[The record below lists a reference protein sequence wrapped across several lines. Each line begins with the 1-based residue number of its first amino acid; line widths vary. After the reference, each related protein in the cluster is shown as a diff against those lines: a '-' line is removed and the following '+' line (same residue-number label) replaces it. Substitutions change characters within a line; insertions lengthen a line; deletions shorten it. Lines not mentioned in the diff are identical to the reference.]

1 MNTPLRLGVVGCGAV
16 TERYHLPALVAS
28 PDVEPVAFVDP
39 SVERAR
45 ALAARAGAPFALSS
59 HRDLPGKIDFALVA
73 VPNAFHERVTVDLL
87 AAGVHVLVEKPM
99 ARTTAECDRMLASA
113 SATGAVLAVGHDFRQ
128 YPVAG
133 FTRALFSA
141 GLLGAVRRV
150 DVQQS
155 AGGRW
160 PCVSAA
166 VLSPEAGG
174 GVLMD
179 FGVHILDLLLWWLGE
194 LRPLTYLDDAAGGV
208 EAECECEF
216 ALESGAPVHVEL
228 SRTRALRDTAVI
240 ECERGS
246 VEIGVFEPAVVRLRL
261 PDGGPSLDARVPDW
275 EFECAPLQVVFARQ
289 LADMVGAIRGGR
301 PPLVGGVEAR
311 RVVAVVEA
319 CYALRRPLRRTWDYP
334 EVYASLG
341 RTRP

>member
-1 MNTPLRLGVVGCGAV
+1 MSTPFRLGVVGCGAV

-28 PDVEPVAFVDP
+28 PDVEPVAFVDAAL
-39 SVERAR
+39 ERAR
-45 ALAARAGAPFALSS
+45 ALAARAGAPFALSN
-59 HRDLPGKIDFALVA
+59 HRELPGKIDLALVA

-87 AAGVHVLVEKPM
+87 AAGIHVLVEKPM
-99 ARTTAECDRMLASA
+99 ARTTAECDRMIASA
-113 SATGAVLAVGHDFRQ
+113 AASGRLLAVGHDFRQ

-133 FTRALFSA
+133 FARALFSA
-141 GLLGAVRRV
+141 GLLGRVRRV

-179 FGVHILDLLLWWLGE
+179 FGVHLLDLLLWWLGD
-194 LRPLTYLDDAAGGV
+194 LRALAYRDDAEGGV
-208 EAECECEF
+208 EAECDCEF
-216 ALESGAPVHVEL
+216 ALENGAPVHLEL
-228 SRTRALRDTAVI
+228 SRTRALRDTSVI
-240 ECERGS
+240 ECENGS

-261 PDGGPSLDARVPDW
+261 PGGGPALDARVPDQ
-275 EFECAPLQVVFARQ
+275 EFEGAPLRVVFARQ
-289 LADMVGAIRGGR
+289 LADVVGAIRGGR
-301 PPLVGGVEAR
+301 PPLVSGVDGR
-311 RVVAVVEA
+311 RVVALVEA
-319 CYALRRPLRRTWDYP
+319 CYALRRPLRRSWDYP

-341 RTRP
+341 KAIP